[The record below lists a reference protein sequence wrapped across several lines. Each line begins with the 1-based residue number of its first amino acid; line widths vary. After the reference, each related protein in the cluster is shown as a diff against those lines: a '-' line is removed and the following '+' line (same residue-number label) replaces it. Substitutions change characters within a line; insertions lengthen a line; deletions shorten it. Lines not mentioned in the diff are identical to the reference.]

1 MMLSESQK
9 ASFDALMQEKLLMSE
24 SKVVVITGASSGIGE
39 ATARLLAKQG
49 NAVVLGA
56 RREGKLKKVVSEIVS
71 DGGTA
76 VYCVAAASKVS
87 KQEALAR
94 KAIETYGR
102 IDVWVNNA
110 GLMPLSLLSE
120 DKVEDWDRCVDV
132 NLKGVLYGIH
142 ACLGIMRAQRSG
154 HIVNIGSLSSHQTG
168 LTCGVYA
175 ATKFGVR
182 AISETLREEEAAAGS
197 GIRVTMLAP
206 GMIATE
212 LPQSLTTQEGR
223 DGMQA
228 AYDALAIPAESVA
241 QSVAFA
247 VNMPENTAINEII
260 IRPTAQRL

>member
-1 MMLSESQK
+1 MNK
-9 ASFDALMQEKLLMSE
+9 

-39 ATARLLAKQG
+39 ATACLLAKQG
-49 NAVVLGA
+49 NKVVLGA
-56 RREGKLKKVVSEIVS
+56 RREEKLKKIVS
-71 DGGTA
+71 NISADGGEA
-76 VYCVAAASKVS
+76 VYQLVDVTNANE
-87 KQEALAR
+87 QEALAQ
-94 KAIETYGR
+94 KAMETYGK
-102 IDVWVNNA
+102 IDVWINNA
-110 GLMPLSLLSE
+110 GVMPLSLMIE
-120 DKVEDWDRCVDV
+120 DRVEDWDNCVDV

-142 ACLGIMRAQRSG
+142 ACLGIMRKQKSG
-154 HIVNIGSLSSHQTG
+154 HIINIGSLSSHQTG

-197 GIRVTMLAP
+197 GIRVTMMAP

-241 QSVAFA
+241 ESIAFTI
-247 VNMPENTAINEII
+247 NMPENTGINEII
-260 IRPTAQRL
+260 IRPTAQQL